1 MNAVTWLFSP
11 VALVIALSIAAV
23 AVLTVVLLPS
33 QEKQV
38 RARLARLKSVSNE
51 GNGSGFSL
59 PSNQF
64 RSVGRWLAA
73 TPLIGTDEQAKMEAL
88 LSAAGMAGRE
98 KVAMFI
104 AIKAVAGL
112 AVGVGGWLS
121 LGYLG
126 IMPNVLVVKAAVV
139 IGSLLLGW
147 RLPDIV
153 VGRRVKRRGAKL
165 SAGFADALDLLV
177 ICVEAGLGLEQA
189 MDRVS
194 RDIQQSNPVIAEE
207 LGKTVAEMRVLPRMR
222 DALDNFAKRSGLPAV
237 KSVMTTLVQTVQYG
251 TPLAQSMRILSAE
264 MRALRLLQIEE
275 RAARLPVLLTLPLIV
290 FILPSLFLIIG
301 GPAMLQVMDIM
312 KK

>member
-112 AVGVGGWLS
+112 ALGVGGWLS

-177 ICVEAGLGLEQA
+177 ICVEAGW
-189 MDRVS
+189 S
-194 RDIQQSNPVIAEE
+194 RRWIGSAAISSSPIPSSPKNWARPS
-207 LGKTVAEMRVLPRMR
+207 PRCASSR
-222 DALDNFAKRSGLPAV
+222 GCA
-237 KSVMTTLVQTVQYG
+237 
-251 TPLAQSMRILSAE
+251 TPSI
-264 MRALRLLQIEE
+264 
-275 RAARLPVLLTLPLIV
+275 
-290 FILPSLFLIIG
+290 ILPSEAACR
-301 GPAMLQVMDIM
+301 P
-312 KK
+312 